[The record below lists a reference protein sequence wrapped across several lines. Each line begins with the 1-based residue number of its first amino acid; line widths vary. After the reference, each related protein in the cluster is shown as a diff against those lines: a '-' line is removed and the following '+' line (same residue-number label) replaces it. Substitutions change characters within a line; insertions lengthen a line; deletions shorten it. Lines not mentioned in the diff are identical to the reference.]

1 MRTLTIKKND
11 RSIIVRQ
18 KQMENYDYSDNND
31 VVILPKVGSRRQKVL
46 CLVGT
51 AIAGLAIID
60 LIKLLRHQF

>member
-1 MRTLTIKKND
+1 
-11 RSIIVRQ
+11 
-18 KQMENYDYSDNND
+18 MENYDYSDNND